1 MYEVILNN
9 EGVETIINAVS
20 VDLSS
25 PKLLN
30 GNIKQGINNIDS
42 FMFNI
47 LPNNSGYNCIGLFKS
62 TVEVINTIG
71 GKTVFRGRVLIA
83 KEKMSEDGKLIKTVV
98 CEGELGYLMDSIQ
111 EYGEYH
117 NISVR
122 DFLQLII
129 DRHNKQVEE
138 DKRFVLGNVTVEDN
152 NDSLYRFLNYGKT
165 LDVIK
170 DKLIDRLGGEL
181 KIRYEYGV
189 RYLDYVSSIGEKKG
203 LEIVLSKNLRSLE
216 EEKDPT
222 NIISRLTPLGAKIG
236 DSEERLT
243 IESINNGIKYIDD
256 IEAIDKFGIIEG
268 AVIWDDVTIE
278 SNLLKKGK
286 EYLLENNK
294 VKNKYKINALDL
306 SVIGIEIEE
315 FEVGNIYRV
324 INPIMN
330 IDEYLRVIEKNIIL
344 NSPQK
349 SSLIFGSRFINIK
362 DYQLKNVK
370 ANKEVKEVREIVRT
384 TVNTLS
390 SVTKE
395 LDDTVGILNNTNEN
409 MGNLAEVVKAN
420 ADATNVI
427 ANTLVSINNRLDK
440 LARRVNM
447 EV

>member
-47 LPNNSGYNCIGLFKS
+47 LPNNSGYNCIGSFKS

-152 NDSLYRFLNYGKT
+152 NDSL
-165 LDVIK
+165 
-170 DKLIDRLGGEL
+170 
-181 KIRYEYGV
+181 
-189 RYLDYVSSIGEKKG
+189 
-203 LEIVLSKNLRSLE
+203 
-216 EEKDPT
+216 
-222 NIISRLTPLGAKIG
+222 LTYPL
-236 DSEERLT
+236 
-243 IESINNGIKYIDD
+243 
-256 IEAIDKFGIIEG
+256 
-268 AVIWDDVTIE
+268 
-278 SNLLKKGK
+278 
-286 EYLLENNK
+286 
-294 VKNKYKINALDL
+294 
-306 SVIGIEIEE
+306 
-315 FEVGNIYRV
+315 
-324 INPIMN
+324 
-330 IDEYLRVIEKNIIL
+330 
-344 NSPQK
+344 
-349 SSLIFGSRFINIK
+349 
-362 DYQLKNVK
+362 
-370 ANKEVKEVREIVRT
+370 
-384 TVNTLS
+384 
-390 SVTKE
+390 
-395 LDDTVGILNNTNEN
+395 
-409 MGNLAEVVKAN
+409 
-420 ADATNVI
+420 
-427 ANTLVSINNRLDK
+427 
-440 LARRVNM
+440 
-447 EV
+447 